1 MCSQVAMPPLVAPIG
16 GTSMVAPLLPYDG
29 MDMRS
34 LIQAQAVRHAEH
46 AFLIWEPFAG
56 VGRTWTYSEFLDAV
70 RTFAA
75 GLHTRG
81 LSPGDRLLIHLDNC
95 PEFLVAWLGS
105 AWAGVVGVTSNTK

>member
-1 MCSQVAMPPLVAPIG
+1 
-16 GTSMVAPLLPYDG
+16 MVAPLLPYDG

-34 LIQAQAVRHAEH
+34 LIQAQAARHAEH

-75 GLHTRG
+75 GLHARG
-81 LSPGDRLLIHLDNC
+81 LSPGERLPVHLDNC
-95 PEFLVAWLGS
+95 PEFLLPSPGCAS
-105 AWAGVVGVTSNTK
+105 AGGVRLSSNTTLCVVWLSSVSTH